1 MNAEA
6 WHKSSYSGPQG
17 ANCLEVRWHKS
28 SYSNE
33 SGGNC
38 VECRTATANR
48 IDMRD
53 TQHRDLGHLS
63 FPPTEWRALLGSV
76 RRGEV

>member
-1 MNAEA
+1 MKQ
-6 WHKSSYSGPQG
+6 WTKSSYSGGRNPD
-17 ANCLEVRWHKS
+17 
-28 SYSNE
+28 
-33 SGGNC
+33 C

-53 TQHRDLGHLS
+53 TQHRSHGYLS
-63 FPPTEWRALLGSV
+63 FPPAEWRALLGSV